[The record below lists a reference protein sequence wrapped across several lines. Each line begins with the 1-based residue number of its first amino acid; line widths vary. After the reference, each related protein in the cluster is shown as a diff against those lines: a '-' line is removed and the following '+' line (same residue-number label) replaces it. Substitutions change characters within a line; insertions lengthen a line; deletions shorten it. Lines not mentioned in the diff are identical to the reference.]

1 MNKKTILV
9 LASTFPRWKNDN
21 EPRFVY
27 DLSRKL
33 AEQFNI
39 IVLTSHYPG
48 ASSYETLSNLTV
60 YRYHYAPEYMEK
72 LVYNGGITTNL
83 KHNKF
88 KWLLVPF
95 FFISQLNAILKILNK
110 HQISI
115 IHAHWLIP
123 QGFLAHIA
131 VKLNRKKTA
140 IICTSHGGDLFGLND
155 PVSIKI
161 KQWVLNR
168 SNAVTVV
175 SSAMKKKVLELAP
188 GINTRLSIIPMGT
201 DLENTFI
208 PSYETIRKENMLL
221 FVGRLV
227 EKKGVDLLIKAFAN
241 IYAQHPELELF
252 IIGDGPEKNTLEGL
266 VFDLNIHTAVH
277 FTGKISHNNLPQW
290 YNMAT
295 IAIFPFKEAQN
306 KDIEGLGL
314 VLVEAMGC
322 KCPVI
327 VGDVPAIHDVI
338 KHQETGLIFAQNN
351 INALEKNILE
361 LLKSP
366 QKRKQLGCKAYQY
379 ARKYFSW
386 DRSYKDFLGLINNT
400 LTEND

>member
-27 DLSRKL
+27 DLSRRL
-33 AEQFNI
+33 AKQFNI
-39 IVLTSHYPG
+39 VVLTSHYSG
-48 ASSYETLSNLTV
+48 SKSFEKLDKLTV
-60 YRYHYAPEYMEK
+60 YRYHYAPAFLEK
-72 LVYNGGITTNL
+72 LVYNGGITSNL
-83 KHNKF
+83 KHNKL

-95 FFISQLNAILKILNK
+95 FFLGQLVAILKILK
-110 HQISI
+110 KYHISI

-131 VKLNRKKTA
+131 VKLSRYNAA

-155 PVSIKI
+155 PISIKI
-161 KQWVLNR
+161 KQWVLNG
-168 SNAVTVV
+168 SNAITVV
-175 SSAMKKKVLELAP
+175 SSTMKNKVLELAP
-188 GINTRLSIIPMGT
+188 KSDLKLSIIPMGT

-208 PSYETIRKENMLL
+208 PSYEVIRKENMLL

-227 EKKGVDLLIKAFAN
+227 EKKGVDLLIQAFAN
-241 IYAQHPELELF
+241 IHTQYSKLELF
-252 IIGDGPEKNTLEGL
+252 IIGDGPEKNTLEKL

-277 FTGKISHNNLPQW
+277 FTGKVSHNNLPQW
-290 YNMAT
+290 YNRAT
-295 IAIFPFKEAQN
+295 IAIFPFKEARN

-338 KHQETGLIFAQNN
+338 KHQETGLIFAQND
-351 INALEKNILE
+351 IDALEKNILE

-366 QKRKQLGCKAYQY
+366 QKRKQLTSKAYQY
-379 ARKYFSW
+379 VRKHFSW
-386 DRSYKDFLGLINNT
+386 DSSYREFLRLMNNT